1 MAAIEELKKEVEK
14 LSEEVSRLASEN
26 ISLKNENF
34 DRLKKNTA
42 LQNEVRSLKEAIKV
56 EIEGRQKAEAYIVKI
71 TEKNFEKEV
80 VDKFEKKIE
89 ELNNYNE
96 SLLYNNESLNGGIH
110 RLKEALEERSLERQ
124 RAIDKHVRLERE
136 FADLK
141 KSIINVLIK

>member
-56 EIEGRQKAEAYIVKI
+56 ETEGRQKAEAYIVKI
-71 TEKNFEKEV
+71 TENFEKEV